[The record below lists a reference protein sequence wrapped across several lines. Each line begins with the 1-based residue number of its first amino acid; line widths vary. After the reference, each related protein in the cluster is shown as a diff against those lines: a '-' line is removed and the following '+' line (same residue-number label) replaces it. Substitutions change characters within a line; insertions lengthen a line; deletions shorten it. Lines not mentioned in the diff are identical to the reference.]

1 MDQQPLVT
9 ISEASQ
15 ILGVSEA
22 ALRQWTDEG
31 KIRAFITPGGHR
43 RYAKAELKR
52 FMGSHHRVLGIK
64 DLVIELENT
73 TNLLGEV
80 ARTSPSTTVWYNKLS
95 RDSQEDLARL
105 GRSLLNLIVRY
116 VTEPAKREET
126 VELARDVG
134 RGFGETLAKS
144 GLPLINSVEAFIL
157 NRYPI
162 MNAATHLLQKREA
175 FTRRVVEAIPLVAQV
190 MDEALVSL
198 VEAHQQYRN
207 GIQSESKEKHIG

>member
-1 MDQQPLVT
+1 VT

-207 GIQSESKEKHIG
+207 GIQSESKGKHIG